1 MRGTRLVIASC
12 ASGAAMASSKMAL
25 SAMLLVMGPE
35 VSKVLDIGTIP
46 VRLTRPMVG
55 FSPQTAF
62 WLEGDNM
69 EPDVS
74 EPKAATA

>member
-1 MRGTRLVIASC
+1 
-12 ASGAAMASSKMAL
+12 MAV

-46 VRLTRPMVG
+46 VRLTKPIVG
-55 FSPQTAF
+55 FSPTTAF
-62 WLEGDNM
+62 WLDGDNI